1 MAAAFDQTPV
11 ITQSEPAPGTGVGI
25 RKIDYREAEELANA
39 VIHGLGAVLAVVGL
53 IMLVEEASSV
63 GRTGSTVA
71 VLVYGA
77 ALVLLFTFS
86 AIQHG
91 LPLGPAK
98 RLFVALDHAGIYLL
112 IAGTYTPF
120 ALLLPAEQH
129 EPLLIAIWTLATV
142 GIVLQACAFLY
153 GWARKYEKTA
163 FIIYLAMGWLP
174 LLTTGTSVF
183 TAMETAGLVLLVG
196 GGLAYT
202 IGVIFYL
209 WRKLRFSH
217 AVWHAFVLAA
227 SVLHFL
233 AVFYYVVPVPM

>member
-1 MAAAFDQTPV
+1 MTAVLDQTRV
-11 ITQSEPAPGTGVGI
+11 ISPAEPAPGTGVGI
-25 RKIDYREAEELANA
+25 RKIDYSEAEELANA
-39 VIHGLGAVLAVVGL
+39 VIHGLGAILAVVGL
-53 IMLVEEASSV
+53 IMLVEEASSI
-63 GRTGSTVA
+63 GRNGSTIA
-71 VLVYGA
+71 VLVYGV

-120 ALLLPAEQH
+120 ALLLPPEQY
-129 EPLLIAIWTLATV
+129 EPLLIAVWTLAIV
-142 GIVLQACAFLY
+142 GIVLQACAFRY

-163 FIIYLAMGWLP
+163 FLIYLAMGWLP

-183 TAMETAGLVLLVG
+183 TAMETAGMVLFLG

-202 IGVIFYL
+202 VGVIFYL

-217 AVWHAFVLAA
+217 AVWHVFVLAA
-227 SVLHFL
+227 SALHFF
-233 AVFYYVVPVPM
+233 AVFYYVVPM